1 MSEATHGGKGDRSR
15 VTNKETF
22 DTNFDKI
29 FKNQTRGEI
38 NEEEDKR
45 ILERLNVSLSKHLP
59 KI

>member
-1 MSEATHGGKGDRSR
+1 VSEATHGGKGDRSR
-15 VTNKETF
+15 VKNKETF